1 MDESFTVLRP
11 RNSEL
16 DIFRLADGGIGANIM
31 DMAFIPGKEEVV
43 LVDDT
48 GTSRIMSLTTERL
61 RLAFILSKIPA
72 ASCICSFVIGPSDQ
86 EPYNCPPV
94 RTRL

>member
-16 DIFRLADGGIGANIM
+16 DILRLADGGIGANIM
-31 DMAFIPGKEEVV
+31 DMAFVSGKEEVV

-48 GTSRIMSLTTERL
+48 GTSRILSLTTESF
-61 RLAFILSKIPA
+61 RLAFIFFERIALDKC
-72 ASCICSFVIGPSDQ
+72 SCVIGSLDQ
-86 EPYNCPPV
+86 APYNYPPA